1 MKKLLVLAPIVFA
14 LTGCDYLDLNGEIEA
29 QKQIK
34 NANAVGAGC
43 KQAGK
48 SIEECYQSNPKAP
61 KSAIFDGWKTMDE
74 YMRENNMQIQPI
86 KEEEIVEPSKTSVD
100 TASKTSETVPSE
112 NKANVSEIKPPDAKA
127 KH

>member
-1 MKKLLVLAPIVFA
+1 MKKFLVLVPFFLA
-14 LTGCDYLDLNGEIEA
+14 LTGCDYLDLNGEVEA

-48 SIEECYQSNPKAP
+48 SIEECYQSNPKAI
-61 KSAIFDGWKTMDE
+61 KSAVFDGWKTMDE
-74 YMRENNMQIQPI
+74 YMRENNMQIQSV
-86 KEEEIVEPSKTSVD
+86 KEEEIVEPTKNSVD
-100 TASKTSETVPSE
+100 TANKTNDATPTE
-112 NKANVSEIKPPDAKA
+112 NKSNASEIKPPDAKA

>member
-1 MKKLLVLAPIVFA
+1 MKKFLVLAPFFLA

-34 NANAVGAGC
+34 NANAIGAGC

-48 SIEECYQSNPKAP
+48 SIEDCYQSNPKAP
-61 KSAIFDGWKTMDE
+61 KAAVFDGWKSMDE

-86 KEEEIVEPSKTSVD
+86 KEEVIEEQKPTTPASV
-100 TASKTSETVPSE
+100 ASSPTE
-112 NKANVSEIKPPDAKA
+112 NKAQAPEIKPSEPKT
-127 KH
+127 KQ

>member
-1 MKKLLVLAPIVFA
+1 MKKFLVLVPLFLA
-14 LTGCDYLDLNGEIEA
+14 LTGCDYLDLNGEVEA

-48 SIEECYQSNPKAP
+48 SIEECYQSNPKAI
-61 KSAIFDGWKTMDE
+61 KSAVFDGWKTMDE
-74 YMRENNMQIQPI
+74 YMRENNMQVQSV
-86 KEEEIVEPSKTSVD
+86 KEEEIVEPTKNSVD

-112 NKANVSEIKPPDAKA
+112 NKANVSEVKPPDAKA